1 MQICKDGCG
10 TENSDTATQC
20 QRCGRSLRSALRLH
34 NPGTL
39 VRHYRIRRVIG
50 WGGFG
55 AVYEAEDTRQPGS
68 RVALKE
74 SFDPSGMTSFQSEFA
89 ALQQHQH
96 PQLPRYGAM
105 FVDQGNGY
113 LVMEFIPGQSLED
126 VQKAAGGPL
135 SETQVLGFALQLCE
149 VLTYLHRQNP
159 PILHRDLKPANV
171 RLTPSGLIKLVDF
184 GLFKQGTDTTQ
195 SSRMGLTPA
204 YAPVEQHPLAPGHTD
219 QRSDIYSLGATLYHL
234 LTGQMPVSSFDRI
247 QARPDP
253 LVPSGRLNPRL
264 SPHIAAAISKAMSLK
279 PENRYPDI
287 VTFQQALLGQ
297 QTRQPTPQQVQVRQ
311 QAQVR
316 QQTPSSQPKQHTAPA
331 WKRYNSPLAGVG
343 LGALL
348 VLLVLVFAFANRSV
362 QSTRLAVAPTVAVA
376 PTMVITPMATP
387 LPWPS
392 PVPTVTPTATPPPW
406 VPEMVIVPAGD
417 FLMGSNNADP
427 QAQWDGEK
435 PQHTLTLPAYEIA
448 KTEVTN
454 AQFRPFVEG
463 DGYTKQTY
471 WDDAGWQWRTEQ
483 QRTQP
488 GCWNDARWNGDQ
500 RPIVC
505 VTLYEALA
513 YTRWLSAQTGQ
524 HFSLPTEAEW
534 EKAARGPNGLIY
546 PWGNTWEA
554 NRANSSEAGFN
565 NAVPVGQY
573 PGGTSPYGALDM
585 AGNVWEWTRSIYMS
599 YPYDSADG
607 RDNLSDLAQKKIIVR
622 GGSWNFES
630 FVLRAA
636 ARTFIPPTTGS
647 FLVGIRLIRPL

>member
-1 MQICKDGCG
+1 
-10 TENSDTATQC
+10 
-20 QRCGRSLRSALRLH
+20 
-34 NPGTL
+34 
-39 VRHYRIRRVIG
+39 
-50 WGGFG
+50 
-55 AVYEAEDTRQPGS
+55 
-68 RVALKE
+68 
-74 SFDPSGMTSFQSEFA
+74 
-89 ALQQHQH
+89 
-96 PQLPRYGAM
+96 
-105 FVDQGNGY
+105 
-113 LVMEFIPGQSLED
+113 
-126 VQKAAGGPL
+126 
-135 SETQVLGFALQLCE
+135 
-149 VLTYLHRQNP
+149 LHRQNP

-454 AQFRPFVEG
+454 AQWQRFIEA
-463 DGYTKQTY
+463 DGYTTRRY
-471 WDDAGWQWRTEQ
+471 WSGAGWRWRTCGWEPSGDYSNPQ
-483 QRTQP
+483 GIAVVVLGPLFDLLVGLVRHRPVFTQP
-488 GCWNDARWNGDQ
+488 HPASWDALAWNGANQ
-500 RPIVC
+500 P
-505 VTLYEALA
+505 VTGISFYEAEA
-513 YTRWLSAQTGQ
+513 YCRWLSEASG
-524 HFSLPTEAEW
+524 HPFRPPSEAEW
-534 EKAARGPNGLIY
+534 EKAARGSDGLIY
-546 PWGNTWEA
+546 PWGNTWETG
-554 NRANSSEAGFN
+554 RCNSKEAGIGHPT
-565 NAVPVGQY
+565 PVGSY
-573 PGGTSPYGALDM
+573 PDGVSPCGAVDM
-585 AGNVWEWTRSIYMS
+585 AGNAWEWCATPWRNNYLGRR
-599 YPYDSADG
+599 ADFSDRIINALSWWIGG
-607 RDNLSDLAQKKIIVR
+607 RTMRGGSFYNTSTIVR
-622 GGSWNFES
+622 GAYRHYGFPRDRLNSGGLRVASHSLRIDSGS
-630 FVLRAA
+630 
-636 ARTFIPPTTGS
+636 
-647 FLVGIRLIRPL
+647 